1 MEGESNRPHGVVV
14 VVSCRVDVVII
25 NKYEMK
31 KIPHLGVKTKSAQA
45 AVARGAAELQHKTL
59 Q

>member
-14 VVSCRVDVVII
+14 VVDVVII